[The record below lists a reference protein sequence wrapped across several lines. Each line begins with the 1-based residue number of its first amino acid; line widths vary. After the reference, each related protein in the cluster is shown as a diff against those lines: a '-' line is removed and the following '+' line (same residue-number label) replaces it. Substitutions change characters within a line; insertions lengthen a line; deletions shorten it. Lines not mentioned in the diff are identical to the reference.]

1 MPVSSRWRPCELI
14 STTNRKCHKLFAVF
28 LVNIWIVQSCYFVH
42 CLHLP
47 RCLYYTQCH
56 HSMSSFS
63 QLPYLHYLLHH
74 LHRCIN
80 FLLIFPTVL
89 ALIFIVLTS
98 ITAIN
103 AIAKVF
109 ASIYIF
115 LIFITVYF
123 FSSSVFLLLFFILMG
138 VVLIVIIVSIIIGII
153 LEDTSC
159 SCLIHQFILFL
170 FFCLPSPLL
179 HHCLHTHGC
188 CSNIHHRFYYTRSHL
203 LLLFSSISLF
213 YSYSSIS
220 PFSLLLSSFPSSS
233 SLSSY
238 SSMGVV
244 LIFIIVSIY
253 SKSPLPLVFINLFIL
268 LISSISPFSL
278 LLYSFSSSSPLS
290 SYSWMLS

>member
-1 MPVSSRWRPCELI
+1 MLLLCLKIHFRIVDAMLVMPVSSRWRPCEFI

-63 QLPYLHYLLHH
+63 PLPYLHYLLHH

-89 ALIFIVLTS
+89 ALIIIVLTS

-109 ASIYIF
+109 ASIYMF

-138 VVLIVIIVSIIIGII
+138 DVLIVIIVSIIIGII

-159 SCLIHQFILFL
+159 SCFHQFLYFTHIHQFLLFL
-170 FFCLPSPLL
+170 FFCLHSHLL
-179 HHCLHTHGC
+179 HHCLH
-188 CSNIHHRFYYTRSHL
+188 IH
-203 LLLFSSISLF
+203 
-213 YSYSSIS
+213 
-220 PFSLLLSSFPSSS
+220 PWVLS
-233 SLSSY
+233 
-238 SSMGVV
+238 
-244 LIFIIVSIY
+244 
-253 SKSPLPLVFINLFIL
+253 
-268 LISSISPFSL
+268 
-278 LLYSFSSSSPLS
+278 
-290 SYSWMLS
+290 

>member
-1 MPVSSRWRPCELI
+1 MPVSSRCRPCEFI

-63 QLPYLHYLLHH
+63 PLPYLHYLLHH

-89 ALIFIVLTS
+89 AFIIIVLTS

-109 ASIYIF
+109 ASIYMF
-115 LIFITVYF
+115 LIFITVSF
-123 FSSSVFLLLFFILMG
+123 FSSSVFLLFFILMG
-138 VVLIVIIVSIIIGII
+138 VVLIVIIVSTIIGII

-159 SCLIHQFILFL
+159 SCLHPFFILLIFINFS
-170 FFCLPSPLL
+170 FFS
-179 HHCLHTHGC
+179 
-188 CSNIHHRFYYTRSHL
+188 SVF
-203 LLLFSSISLF
+203 LLLFFITVFIL
-213 YSYSSIS
+213 
-220 PFSLLLSSFPSSS
+220 
-233 SLSSY
+233 
-238 SSMGVV
+238 MDVV
-244 LIFIIVSIY
+244 LIFIIVSIIIEVTSCSCFHQFLY
-253 SKSPLPLVFINLFIL
+253 FTHIHQFLPFLFFCLPSHL
-268 LISSISPFSL
+268 LHHCLNIHPWV
-278 LLYSFSSSSPLS
+278 LS
-290 SYSWMLS
+290 